1 MARLPAFIAAA
12 LLAAFVAD
20 VARAQNSYRGSTPAE
35 IKERFRTDPQFA
47 ARYPNFDRVTVG
59 VTPAGA
65 TEPNRAPTGGL
76 PPPGDKVYYRHG
88 AEATNC
94 SSSVRTVKWPDGEEK
109 PTRMITCV
117 QP

>member
-1 MARLPAFIAAA
+1 MVRLPTYIIAA
-12 LLAAFVAD
+12 LLVAFVAD
-20 VARAQNSYRGSTPAE
+20 VAQAQNSYRGSTPAE

-47 ARYPNFDRVTVG
+47 ARYPNFDRETVG

-65 TEPNRAPTGGL
+65 RSPNRPRTGGL

-94 SSSVRTVKWPDGEEK
+94 SSNVRTVKWPDGQQRQ
-109 PTRMITCV
+109 TRMITCV
-117 QP
+117 RP